1 MAGVGRSPLEFLA
14 QSNLRVSVFLQWVWT
29 YLTGQRGSRLIV
41 NHYGPRRTQPVIEA
55 TSGADDF
62 QQVNLRRKVMTTPV
76 QELKQSKSD
85 VKQPKPLPA
94 PNSDFYEL
102 AETLNA
108 EELATVKQVRAF
120 MESKVAPIINK
131 YWADDAFPFELIPA
145 FKELNIGGLG
155 LEGYGCRGGSQ
166 KLFGFVMMELARID
180 PSFCTFFG
188 VHDGLAMGSIY
199 LDGSE
204 EQKQKW
210 LPQMARLEKIG
221 CFGLTEPLVG
231 SGAGG
236 GLTTT
241 AKREGDTWVLNGEKR
256 WIGNAPWCDL
266 SIIWARDL
274 ADNQVK
280 GFIVENK
287 TTPGFSVEK
296 IENKIALKV
305 VQNGHITL
313 KDCRVPEA
321 NRLQGGNSFRDT
333 ARVLRMTRYMVG
345 WMATGCQMGAY
356 ENALKYSQQRLQFG
370 KPIGSFQ
377 LMQDLLAKMLANIT
391 ACQCMLL
398 RLAELDD
405 RRQTDGPTRGALK
418 GILHRQNPRDGSVG
432 ARAVWRQRNR
442 GRLQRRPFLCGCRSA
457 LFL

>member
-1 MAGVGRSPLEFLA
+1 MATA
-14 QSNLRVSVFLQWVWT
+14 
-29 YLTGQRGSRLIV
+29 
-41 NHYGPRRTQPVIEA
+41 IEH
-55 TSGADDF
+55 
-62 QQVNLRRKVMTTPV
+62 
-76 QELKQSKSD
+76 LKESKD
-85 VKQPKPLPA
+85 IKQPKPLPA
-94 PNSDFYEL
+94 PNTDFYEL

-108 EELATVKQVRAF
+108 EELAFVKQVRAF

-131 YWADDAFPFELIPA
+131 YWAEDAFPFELIPA

-180 PSFCTFFG
+180 PSFSTFFG

-204 EQKQKW
+204 EQKLKW

-231 SGAGG
+231 SGAAG

-241 AKREGDTWVLNGEKR
+241 AKREGDTWILNGEKR

-266 SIIWARDL
+266 SVIWARDL

-280 GFIVENK
+280 GFIIENK

-296 IENKIALKV
+296 IEHKIALKV

-313 KDCRVPEA
+313 TNCRVPEA
-321 NRLQGGNSFRDT
+321 NRLQAANSFRDT

-345 WMATGCQMGAY
+345 WMATGCQMGAF
-356 ENALKYSQQRLQFG
+356 ENALKYSQERLQFG

-398 RLAELDD
+398 RLADLDD
-405 RRQTDGPTRGALK
+405 E
-418 GILHRQNPRDGSVG
+418 
-432 ARAVWRQRNR
+432 
-442 GRLQRRPFLCGCRSA
+442 GRLTDQHAALSKGFCTARSRETVAWARELFGGNGIVADYNAARFFADAEA
-457 LFL
+457 LYSYEGTFQMQNLIVGKAITGFSAFV

>member
-1 MAGVGRSPLEFLA
+1 
-14 QSNLRVSVFLQWVWT
+14 
-29 YLTGQRGSRLIV
+29 
-41 NHYGPRRTQPVIEA
+41 
-55 TSGADDF
+55 
-62 QQVNLRRKVMTTPV
+62 MTTPV
-76 QELKQSKSD
+76 QELKQSKSE

-102 AETLNA
+102 AETLQP
-108 EELATVKQVRAF
+108 EELALVKQVRAF

-131 YWADDAFPFELIPA
+131 YWVADAFPFELIPA

-166 KLFGFVMMELARID
+166 KLFGFVMMEMARID
-180 PSFCTFFG
+180 PSIATFFG

-210 LPQMARLEKIG
+210 LPPMARLEKIG

-256 WIGNAPWCDL
+256 WIGNAPWCDV

-333 ARVLRMTRYMVG
+333 ARVLKMTRYMVG

-356 ENALKYSQQRLQFG
+356 ENAVKYSQERLQFG

-377 LMQDLLAKMLANIT
+377 LVQELLAKMLANLT

-398 RLAELDD
+398 READLDD
-405 RRQTDGPTRGALK
+405 RGKMTDQHAALSKGFCTARTRETVAWARELFGGNGIVADYNVARFFTDSEALYSYE
-418 GILHRQNPRDGSVG
+418 GTFQMQNLIVG
-432 ARAVWRQRNR
+432 KAIT
-442 GRLQRRPFLCGCRSA
+442 GFSA
-457 LFL
+457 FV